1 MELPASSLSSSS
13 PASEDEECP
22 ENTRH
27 EAEPAGDRAST
38 ELLSHKTRCS
48 EGPQDENTGP
58 QGPDSDSGDVPTD
71 HVQPVFLKEFA
82 PLTHILN
89 QIPQH
94 AQRGLNKVDL
104 KLTCLDVI
112 AEYLAVGS
120 NAGVVFL
127 YDRTRNTVTRLKC
140 SDVYDTVTCVS
151 IVASV
156 DFMVA
161 AGCQSGRC
169 VVYQIPMEGTRSKM
183 EKYLIENIHRTSV
196 TCICWSPNAMKIF
209 SGDAG
214 GLVSCTEIDY
224 DQHLSTTKKIFSE
237 EHPVVQVDYVPQ
249 LLLVSTMRRTVVC
262 HLAKNNVVVQFGQ
275 RDRKSPGNFGAC
287 FAPQPFGERR
297 VTVWAC
303 RPKMRLWRGTPEG
316 VVLETLLLQDSLGRT
331 PFTPQTLH
339 LPKGSCLN
347 KLPEAQ
353 FGPLKPYLDGLLL
366 TWSNE
371 AFFVIDPRARAFAVV
386 CPGFVNI
393 TDVAVWGD
401 EVFVLQARRHIVR
414 LASHPE
420 EICWSLSEES
430 DNLLPDMATIKNTL
444 ATPLAEIG
452 ALIKEHRVTIPDTP
466 MLQLFKGKANGSVLD
481 WIRQKAPHGRS
492 QNESI
497 NGTKLRERADSAE
510 ASSVGGKSG
519 SAVLGTGMR
528 NSSSANALT
537 ALPPRETTAPTFGRV
552 SSFQTLLFLDEPE
565 AEESIVFNAKKTKS
579 KKSGTSNNLTV
590 PKQRPPSPKNQRP
603 SPVPTYD
610 EVFSSHHATGGLVPQ
625 GSSPLNPSP
634 LNPSPKS
641 SERPPPYDGPE
652 DEMLSQILSRFGQ
665 LKRNELHGDTAPSP
679 PQEDSSRSSS
689 STPPPA
695 EVATELEV
703 QSLSSSLSGDADPSP
718 EDDDLEQSAIE
729 DIYGK
734 PEDDNANFTEPA
746 PSPVPDVCFHG
757 IAEPRFPHYDLHWA
771 QVKGPGSVMCLA
783 VCDGYLCCVD
793 SRDNVF
799 YSRHWGR
806 EFTWKKGSRP
816 TNRLALSPSGG
827 TLWTLYKERLYA
839 ARSPMKDEP
848 LSLAWDEV
856 IGGVASVGVT
866 ETTAWYVSTSGE
878 VFMCPNTA
886 TNGRPPAFRMVS
898 CFVKVQQVTCYDDIV
913 WVLTAEDHLL
923 AREGISDR
931 TPWGISWVDVTLP
944 SKASPACIS
953 LGYNCTGWL
962 IDSDGNVFFKTN
974 LKNSSPRG
982 YNNTWWQMDLNEFVY
997 QFSPP
1002 LSKMHKNLSS
1012 VFSADKISHKV
1023 LGRGKWL
1030 LAAGK
1035 HGVWFCES
1043 TSTLIYTCRR
1053 DITGYFW
1060 EKAHVNWLPQ
1070 GSKWLELA
1078 AQGVFKDQGVVWG
1091 RQSGGRLA
1099 AISPVLRKWWHVTLP
1114 KTKGGE
1120 DVTVTCVAPS
1130 PESLWVLTSAGE
1142 ILVRTGQDPNCPL
1155 GKSWAIL
1162 DLAQLGGTQLV
1173 HLSCSNDTVWAC
1185 DSKGVVYMRLGS
1197 LRPPAERTLP
1207 PAWVPVESG
1216 YQEDSPFVSAS
1227 ASDKA
1232 FSLPFEISR
1241 FLRPHLTKVY
1251 VGPQNFM
1258 VWAIDN
1264 KKRVYVRE
1272 GIYPELHIGT
1282 SWVEVPGVQ
1291 ARQLCISEK
1300 AVWAVTPSGE
1310 IFRRFNI
1317 SNTNFVGDYWKRIP
1331 GHVSTLAASIDDRLW
1346 AASLDGCALQLLTC
1360 TLPSRVEQVER
1371 LAFSTSTEKS
1381 DSDTDGWEVV

>member
-1 MELPASSLSSSS
+1 MEFPASLPSDAAS
-13 PASEDEECP
+13 PALEDEECTQSMRRETGP
-22 ENTRH
+22 I
-27 EAEPAGDRAST
+27 GDHAST
-38 ELLSHKTRCS
+38 EELSHKTECFDDPHDKNMPPR
-48 EGPQDENTGP
+48 GR
-58 QGPDSDSGDVPTD
+58 DSDGGDPTTD

-112 AEYLAVGS
+112 AEYLAIGS

-140 SDVYDTVTCVS
+140 SDVYDTVTSVS

-169 VVYQIPMEGTRSKM
+169 VVYQIPMEGTRSKARRNTAM
-183 EKYLIENIHRTSV
+183 EKYLIENIHRSPV

-209 SGDAG
+209 GGDAG

-224 DQHLSTTKKIFSE
+224 DQHLSTTKELFSE
-237 EHPVVQVDYVPQ
+237 EHPIVQVDYVPQ

-262 HLAKNNVVVQFGQ
+262 HLAKDNVVLQFGHQ
-275 RDRKSPGNFGAC
+275 DRKSPGNFGAC

-297 VTVWAC
+297 ATVWAC

-316 VVLETLLLQDSLGRT
+316 VVLETLLLRDSLQRE

-339 LPKGSCLN
+339 LPKGSCLE
-347 KLPEAQ
+347 KLPDAQ
-353 FGPLKPYLDGLLL
+353 FGPLKPYREGLLL
-366 TWSNE
+366 TWSPE
-371 AFFVIDPRARAFAVV
+371 AFFVIDLKARAIAVV

-401 EVFVLQARRHIVR
+401 EVFVLQAKRHIVR
-414 LASHPE
+414 LAAHPE

-430 DNLLPDMATIKNTL
+430 DNLLPDMATIRNTL

-452 ALIKEHRVTIPDTP
+452 ALIADIKEHRVPIPDTP
-466 MLQLFKGKANGSVLD
+466 MLQLFKGKTNGSVLD

-492 QNESI
+492 QNESA
-497 NGTKLRERADSAE
+497 NGTKPRERADSAAAISAMGE
-510 ASSVGGKSG
+510 TGSVAS
-519 SAVLGTGMR
+519 GTGMR
-528 NSSSANALT
+528 SSSSANALT
-537 ALPPRETTAPTFGRV
+537 AYDTSSTFGRV
-552 SSFQTLLFLDEPE
+552 NSFQTLQFFDEPE
-565 AEESIVFNAKKTKS
+565 VEESIVFNAKKTRS
-579 KKSGTSNNLTV
+579 KKSGLSANLTV
-590 PKQRPPSPKNQRP
+590 PKPRPSSPKEQRP
-603 SPVPTYD
+603 SPVPTYE
-610 EVFSSHHATGGLVPQ
+610 EVFSSHHATRGTVPQ

-634 LNPSPKS
+634 RS

-665 LKRNELHGDTAPSP
+665 LKRTELLGDAAIPPPS
-679 PQEDSSRSSS
+679 QDHSSCSSS
-689 STPPPA
+689 STPPPVNNA
-695 EVATELEV
+695 VTEPEGSGELH
-703 QSLSSSLSGDADPSP
+703 SSSSSLSTDADASP
-718 EDDDLEQSAIE
+718 DDLEHSAVE

-734 PEDDNANFTEPA
+734 RGDADANFAERA
-746 PSPVPDVCFHG
+746 PSPVPDVAFHG

-793 SRDNVF
+793 SKDNVF
-799 YSRHWGR
+799 YSRLWGR

-839 ARSPMKDEP
+839 ARSPMRDEP

-856 IGGVASVGVT
+856 ASGVACLGVT
-866 ETTAWYVSTSGE
+866 ETTAWYVSTSGDI
-878 VFMCPNTA
+878 FMCPNTA
-886 TNGRPPAFRMVS
+886 TNGRLPTFRMVS

-913 WVLTAEDHLL
+913 WVLTAEEHLL

-931 TPWGISWVDVTLP
+931 TPWGTGWVDVMLP
-944 SKASPACIS
+944 SKASPACVS

-997 QFSPP
+997 QFAPP
-1002 LSKMHKNLSS
+1002 LTKMHKNLSS

-1035 HGVWFCES
+1035 HGVWFCET

-1099 AISPVLRKWWHVTLP
+1099 AISPVLRKWWPVALP
-1114 KTKGGE
+1114 KTRGGE
-1120 DVTVTCVAPS
+1120 DVTVACIAPS
-1130 PESLWVLTSAGE
+1130 PESLWVLTSCGE
-1142 ILVRTGQDPNCPL
+1142 VLVRTGQDPDCLL
-1155 GKSWAIL
+1155 GNSWTIL
-1162 DLAQLGGTQLV
+1162 DLAQLGGIQLV
-1173 HLSCSNDTVWAC
+1173 HLSCSYDTVWAC
-1185 DSKGVVYMRLGS
+1185 DSKGIVYMRLGS
-1197 LRPPAERTLP
+1197 LRPPAPQTLP

-1216 YQEDSPFVSAS
+1216 YQEDSPFVSA
-1227 ASDKA
+1227 
-1232 FSLPFEISR
+1232 
-1241 FLRPHLTKVY
+1241 VY
-1251 VGPQNFM
+1251 VGPQNYM

-1264 KKRVYVRE
+1264 RKRVYVRE

-1291 ARQLCISEK
+1291 ARELCLSEK

-1310 IFRRFNI
+1310 IYRRFNI

-1346 AASLDGCALQLLTC
+1346 AASLDGSALQLLTC
-1360 TLPSRVEQVER
+1360 TLPSRAEQLVEK

>member
-1 MELPASSLSSSS
+1 MEFPASLSSGN
-13 PASEDEECP
+13 PEPDDEECP
-22 ENTRH
+22 QSTQRGTETVKDH
-27 EAEPAGDRAST
+27 APAEPLRNKTQCVGDPRRDLNMTSV
-38 ELLSHKTRCS
+38 
-48 EGPQDENTGP
+48 
-58 QGPDSDSGDVPTD
+58 GPDSGAGDDVPTD
-71 HVQPVFLKEFA
+71 QVQPVFLKEFA
-82 PLTHILN
+82 PLTHVLN

-104 KLTCLDVI
+104 KLTCLDAI
-112 AEYLAVGS
+112 AEYLAIGS
-120 NAGVVFL
+120 NAGVAFL

-140 SDVYDTVTCVS
+140 SDVYDTVTCIS
-151 IVASV
+151 IIASV

-169 VVYQIPMEGTRSKM
+169 VVYQIPMEGTESKM
-183 EKYLIENIHRTSV
+183 EKYLIKDIHRTPV

-224 DQHLSTTKKIFSE
+224 DQHLSTTKELFSE
-237 EHPVVQVDYVPQ
+237 EHPIVQLDYVPQ

-262 HLAKNNVVVQFGQ
+262 HLAKDNVVVQFGHQ
-275 RDRKSPGNFGAC
+275 DRKSPGNFGAC

-297 VTVWAC
+297 ATVWAC

-316 VVLETLLLQDSLGRT
+316 VVLETLLLQDSLQRN

-339 LPKGSCLN
+339 LPKGSCLE
-347 KLPEAQ
+347 KLPESQ
-353 FGPLKPYLDGLLL
+353 FGPLKPYREGLLL
-366 TWSNE
+366 TWSSE
-371 AFFVIDPRARAFAVV
+371 AFFIIDLKARAFAVV

-414 LASHPE
+414 LAAHPE

-452 ALIKEHRVTIPDTP
+452 ALIKEHRVPISDTP
-466 MLQLFKGKANGSVLD
+466 VLQLFKGKANGSVLD
-481 WIRQKAPHGRS
+481 WIRQKAPNGRSS
-492 QNESI
+492 QNESA
-497 NGTKLRERADSAE
+497 NGLKPRERADSAC
-510 ASSVGGKSG
+510 AGSASGQSSSVAS
-519 SAVLGTGMR
+519 GTGMR
-528 NSSSANALT
+528 NSSSANALS
-537 ALPPRETTAPTFGRV
+537 ALPQYEAVSTVGRV
-552 SSFQTLLFLDEPE
+552 SSFQTLQFLDEPE
-565 AEESIVFNAKKTKS
+565 AEESIVFNSKKTRS
-579 KKSGTSNNLTV
+579 KKSGLSANLTV
-590 PKQRPPSPKNQRP
+590 PKPRPASPKNQRP
-603 SPVPTYD
+603 SPVPTYE
-610 EVFSSHHATGGLVPQ
+610 EVFSTHHSVGEPAPQ
-625 GSSPLNPSP
+625 GSSP

-665 LKRNELHGDTAPSP
+665 LKRTELLGDATPSP
-679 PQEDSSRSSS
+679 PQDHSSSSSS
-689 STPPPA
+689 STPPPNEAVA
-695 EVATELEV
+695 EPEEP
-703 QSLSSSLSGDADPSP
+703 QSSSSSLSADADPSP
-718 EDDDLEQSAIE
+718 DDLEQSAGE

-734 PEDDNANFTEPA
+734 REEDDANFAEPA
-746 PSPVPDVCFHG
+746 SSLVPDVSFHG

-771 QVKGPGSVMCLA
+771 QVRGPGSVMCLA

-793 SRDNVF
+793 SKDNVF
-799 YSRHWGR
+799 YSRSWGR

-816 TNRLALSPSGG
+816 TNRLALSPSGS
-827 TLWTLYKERLYA
+827 TLWTLYKEKLYA
-839 ARSPMKDEP
+839 ARSPMRDEP

-856 IGGVASVGVT
+856 ASGVACVSVT
-866 ETTAWYVSTSGE
+866 ETSAWYVTTSGE
-878 VFMCPNTA
+878 VFMCPNLA
-886 TNGRPPAFRMVS
+886 TNGKLPSFRMVS

-913 WVLTAEDHLL
+913 WVLTAEEHLL
-923 AREGISDR
+923 AREGISAR
-931 TPWGISWVDVTLP
+931 TPWGVSWVDITLP

-997 QFSPP
+997 QFAPP
-1002 LSKMHKNLSS
+1002 LAKMHKNLSS
-1012 VFSADKISHKV
+1012 VFSADKIQHKV

-1099 AISPVLRKWWHVTLP
+1099 AISPVLRKWWHVALP
-1114 KTKGGE
+1114 KTNGGE
-1120 DVTVTCVAPS
+1120 DVTVACIAPS
-1130 PESLWVLTSAGE
+1130 PESLWVLTSSGE
-1142 ILVRTGQDPNCPL
+1142 VLVRTGLNPDCLL
-1155 GKSWAIL
+1155 GNSWAIL
-1162 DLAQLGGTQLV
+1162 DLAQLGGIQLV
-1173 HLSCSNDTVWAC
+1173 HLSCSYDTVWAC

-1197 LRPPAERTLP
+1197 LRPPAPQTLP

-1264 KKRVYVRE
+1264 RKRVYVRE

-1291 ARQLCISEK
+1291 ARELCLSEK

-1360 TLPSRVEQVER
+1360 RLPSCTEHVEK
-1371 LAFSTSTEKS
+1371 LAFSTSTERS
-1381 DSDTDGWEVV
+1381 DSDIDGWEVV